1 MLLAMMLTTATA
13 WAQEKKD
20 LSNSPD
26 ITVTVVN
33 PDEIVYSGNAQEPE
47 ILVMDGEKDIT
58 DQCDF
63 RYYNN
68 TDAGDKDSTNPPLVI
83 IEAKATSN
91 DYESSTSVNFTI
103 HKKPVTI
110 DNVSVQNKTYDG
122 TPDADIESALSD
134 DIVDNDDVEITG
146 IIATFDD
153 ANAGVD
159 KEVTLNYSEV
169 SLTGTDSNNYE
180 LKSEGHQADALASI
194 LPKQVDSPVITVE
207 NESELIYSYD
217 TPLTP
222 EIVVKE
228 SDAEDAHIIAAE
240 EYTVTFK
247 QGETVINAENL
258 IHSGNYTVYITDA
271 KTDDDDTGNY
281 TFEEV
286 SKAFVISPRIEAAS
300 YPDGEVDATV
310 LEGNETTLSGGW
322 YVCKTTLAYDHTV
335 TLNGEVNIIIADG
348 ATMAIGT
355 ADSPVSGKGL
365 SANNNLNIFGQS
377 AGTGVLR
384 TNSSDNGIYVTNG
397 VLTITNCTVDVVC
410 SGNGSY
416 GIYAPNGITINGISD
431 GTNSVTV
438 RSGQNGI
445 YSIGGSVAITYCN
458 VTVTG
463 ATLTDNTYNPC
474 SEYGINGNN
483 GITISGCT
491 TGNTVTVRS
500 DNSCLYSE
508 DGTLGITN
516 CTVDVASTGNN
527 AIYSNNMNFNGGQL
541 TAMAPDNCKGIYTK
555 GTCTLGWANAV
566 TDFIKVS
573 KYYSDEVVMIAN
585 GKHFRATKN
594 ENDTETTVAII
605 SGTLSE
611 SEIASIAGTTLKPYD
626 ITGYVV
632 TTVGD
637 NFTTSAT
644 PAYTNGTTNFYLY
657 DKDATVTVAYTGT
670 GIIEVDNMSAIDF
683 SDNHT
688 FTMPA
693 YDVMLT
699 SNVLDNNKFA
709 LANSSFDYNAAAQ
722 VPGIKYNNDDF
733 HETYYTL
740 SYLKD
745 DQSTPTSQVQN
756 PGNYAVTLT
765 GRKAYIGTVNLT
777 DKFVINPSSAY
788 ATTLYAANSMNQW
801 MTWCGTEELVTPEED
816 VTVYT
821 VSGIDGS
828 SVTLNEFTG
837 TATFGTQTM
846 KVIPAYTPVLLYRS
860 TAGDDAVTAMFNAE
874 GTVPATGYE
883 AGIVQE
889 TIGSTDVTIL
899 GNTSDDAYA
908 SGENNIVFAIS
919 DDNDYLSYVL
929 RSGNFVAVDED
940 GGIASHRCWLNVKK
954 NSTNGARMLSIN
966 TGGEN
971 TGIETTNF
979 TNCSGAWYG
988 IDGRK
993 LDKQPTK
1000 KGLYINNGKKYVIK

>member
-1 MLLAMMLTTATA
+1 MIVKDGENVVDESHYNVTWSDELTNAGNYEITIKAMDDDQDYEGSTTA
-13 WAQEKKD
+13 
-20 LSNSPD
+20 L
-26 ITVTVVN
+26 
-33 PDEIVYSGNAQEPE
+33 
-47 ILVMDGEKDIT
+47 
-58 DQCDF
+58 
-63 RYYNN
+63 
-68 TDAGDKDSTNPPLVI
+68 
-83 IEAKATSN
+83 
-91 DYESSTSVNFTI
+91 FT
-103 HKKPVTI
+103 
-110 DNVSVQNKTYDG
+110 
-122 TPDADIESALSD
+122 
-134 DIVDNDDVEITG
+134 
-146 IIATFDD
+146 
-153 ANAGVD
+153 
-159 KEVTLNYSEV
+159 
-169 SLTGTDSNNYE
+169 
-180 LKSEGHQADALASI
+180 I
-194 LPKQVDSPVITVE
+194 LPKEIVTPVVTIVNESSLIYNNGQALTPGIVVEESDEENAPVIDL
-207 NESELIYSYD
+207 SEYSISYKYNGED
-217 TPLTP
+217 
-222 EIVVKE
+222 I
-228 SDAEDAHIIAAE
+228 DAD
-240 EYTVTFK
+240 K
-247 QGETVINAENL
+247 L
-258 IHSGNYTVYITDA
+258 IHSGTYTVYITDA
-271 KTDDDDTGNY
+271 RTDADKGNY
-281 TFEEV
+281 TLGNV
-286 SKAFVISPRIEAAS
+286 SKDFVISPKTQTTS
-300 YPDGEVDATV
+300 YPGDEVEATV
-310 LEGNETTLSGGW
+310 LEGHETTLSGGW

-410 SGNGSY
+410 NGNY
-416 GIYAPNGITINGISD
+416 GIYAINGITINGKSD

-445 YSIGGSVAITYCN
+445 YSVGGSVAITNCD

-463 ATLTDNTYNPC
+463 ATLTNSTYIPC
-474 SEYGINGNN
+474 SGEGIHGYE
-483 GITISGCT
+483 GITLSGCT

-500 DNSCLYSE
+500 DNRCLYCT
-508 DGTLGITN
+508 DGTLGTLDITN
-516 CTVDVASTGNN
+516 CTVDVASTGND
-527 AIYSNNMNFNGGQL
+527 AIYTIHMNFNGGQL

-555 GTCTLGWANAV
+555 GTCTLGWANAE

-821 VSGIDGS
+821 VSDIDGS

-940 GGIASHRCWLNVKK
+940 GGIAPHRCWLNVNK
-954 NSTNGARMLSIN
+954 STTNGARMLSIN

-979 TNCSGAWYG
+979 TNSSGAWYG